1 MNKYKILFIVY
12 LVSVVSSSVA
22 KITGMDVQNF
32 HRVPFIGIRWIDVA
46 ILIVMGGFLQSL
58 TVSKP
63 LVKNGALV
71 AGLGFLYL
79 SFEFFQLVYSWGVI
93 DAQTQISLFFATL
106 CVFILIDCAVFKLD
120 KEEMMALIKEGAVW
134 GSVVL
139 IISNFYLFY
148 SFLTGNV
155 IYQDLDVRIA
165 IDVAGTKETVTTA
178 VLTPFVYGFSL
189 YFSQT
194 EVKPWQK
201 IVFVTAIISVFLS
214 LVTSFHRGTLFEIGV
229 ITIYV
234 IVSSKQAQQAFG
246 KLIGL
251 AFLLGVFY
259 LLFGGILRSKG
270 YDPLEKI
277 IETTKFAADINN
289 PDWDKGRSGPQ
300 GYAIKAWQ
308 QYPWTGVGY
317 DALYNYGLPDD
328 YSTAHNGVITSLFH
342 RGIIGTTIL
351 LTILL
356 VLYSYVVKLW
366 FYIRKEKGEMNE
378 IMGMLCVVAFLWIMP
393 FLTQEVTWEKYGL
406 SIQYVYFGLIMNYYK
421 QRHDDVADE
430 A

>member
-1 MNKYKILFIVY
+1 MTKYKILFIIY
-12 LVSVVSSSVA
+12 LVAVVSSSVA
-22 KITGMDVQNF
+22 KLTGIDVQNF
-32 HRVPFIGIRWIDVA
+32 HRVPFIGIRSIDVA
-46 ILIVMGGFLQSL
+46 ILIVMGGFLHSL
-58 TVSKP
+58 TVSKT
-63 LVKNGALV
+63 LIKNNALIT
-71 AGLGFLYL
+71 GLCLLYL
-79 SFEFFQLVYSWGVI
+79 AFESFQLVYSWGVI

-106 CVFILIDCAVFKLD
+106 CIFILIDCSVFKLE
-120 KEEMMALIKEGAVW
+120 KEEIISLIKDGAVW

-165 IDVAGTKETVTTA
+165 LDVAGTKETVTTA
-178 VLTPFVYGFSL
+178 VLTPFVYGFAM

-194 EVKPWQK
+194 EIKPWQK

-229 ITIYV
+229 ITVYV
-234 IVSSKQAQQAFG
+234 IVSSRKAQQAFG

-251 AFLLGVFY
+251 GFLVGLFY
-259 LLFGGILRSKG
+259 IMFGGILRAKG

-300 GYAIKAWQ
+300 AYAIKAWQ

-356 VLYSYVVKLW
+356 VLYTYVVKLW
-366 FYIRKEKGEMNE
+366 LYVRKEKTETNE
-378 IMGMLCVVAFLWIMP
+378 IMGMLTIVAFLWIMP

-406 SIQYVYFGLIMNYYK
+406 SIQYVYFGLIMNFYK
-421 QRHDDVADE
+421 QRFDSVE
-430 A
+430 ES